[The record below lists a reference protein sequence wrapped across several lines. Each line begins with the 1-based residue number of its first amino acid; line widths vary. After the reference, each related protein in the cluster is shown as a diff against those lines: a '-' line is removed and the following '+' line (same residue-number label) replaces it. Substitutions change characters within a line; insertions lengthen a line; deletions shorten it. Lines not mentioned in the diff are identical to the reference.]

1 MESTHYGICNLSII
15 PLRKEPNDASEL
27 ISQVLYGELFKILE
41 SNSKWSLIEL
51 AFDQYQG
58 WIDNKQ
64 FQKMEQQKFEKLLT
78 TQPQYSKNLVEHI
91 EQNNII
97 LFPVVMGS
105 NVGVCETMEHQF
117 DGATI
122 SGRQPKKSLIDTALM
137 YLNAPYLWGG
147 KTPFGVDCSGFVQMV
162 YKLNGYPLLRDAS
175 QQATQGEVLSFIEE
189 SEAGDLAFFDNDE
202 GNIVH
207 VGILLNDNYIIHAH
221 GKVRI
226 DRIDHL
232 GIFNPDTGKHTHQLR
247 VIKKMI

>member
-1 MESTHYGICNLSII
+1 MLYGICNLSII

-27 ISQVLYGELFKILE
+27 VSQILYGESFKVLE
-41 SNSKWSLIEL
+41 SNSKWSFIEL

-64 FQKMEQQKFEKLLT
+64 FQTIDKKTFEKLNT
-78 TQPQYSKNLVEHI
+78 SQPQYSNNLVEHI
-91 EQNNII
+91 EQDQLV
-97 LFPVVMGS
+97 LFPIVMGS
-105 NVGVCETMEHQF
+105 NIGFCKVMGHGF
-117 DGATI
+117 DGVSITGKQ
-122 SGRQPKKSLIDTALM
+122 SKKALIDTALM

-147 KTPFGVDCSGFVQMV
+147 KTPFGVDCSGLVQMV
-162 YKLNGYPLLRDAS
+162 YKTNGYSLLRDAS

-202 GNIVH
+202 GTIVH

-232 GIFNPDTGKHTHQLR
+232 GIFNQETGKHTHQLR

>member
-1 MESTHYGICNLSII
+1 MLYGICNLSII

-27 ISQVLYGELFKILE
+27 VSQVLYGELFKVLE
-41 SNSKWSLIEL
+41 SNSKWSLVEL
-51 AFDQYQG
+51 AFDHYQG

-64 FQKMEQQKFEKLLT
+64 FQKIEQQIFEKLNT
-78 TQPQYSKNLVEHI
+78 SQPKYSKNLVEHI
-91 EQNNII
+91 EQNEII
-97 LFPVVMGS
+97 LFPIIIGS
-105 NVGVCETMEHQF
+105 TVSFCKTMDHHF
-117 DGATI
+117 DGVSV
-122 SGRQPKKSLIDTALM
+122 SGNQPKKSLIDTALM

-147 KTPFGVDCSGFVQMV
+147 RTPFGIDCSGFVQMV
-162 YKLNGYPLLRDAS
+162 YKINGHSLLRDAS

-202 GNIVH
+202 GKIVH
-207 VGILLNDNYIIHAH
+207 VGMLLNDNYIIHAH

-232 GIFNPDTGKHTHQLR
+232 GIFNQDTGQHTHQLR

>member
-1 MESTHYGICNLSII
+1 MLYGICNLSII
-15 PLRKEPNDASEL
+15 PLRKEPRDASEL
-27 ISQVLYGELFKILE
+27 ISQVLYGESFKILE
-41 SNSKWSLIEL
+41 SNSKWSFIEL
-51 AFDQYQG
+51 AFDQYRG

-64 FQKMEQQKFEKLLT
+64 FQTIDLKVFEKLNAS
-78 TQPQYSKNLVEHI
+78 QSQYSKNLVEYI
-91 EQNNII
+91 EQDQLI
-97 LFPVVMGS
+97 LFPIVMGS
-105 NVGVCETMEHQF
+105 NIGCCKVMKHGFEGVS
-117 DGATI
+117 I
-122 SGRQPKKSLIDTALM
+122 SGKQPKKSLIDTALM

-147 KTPFGVDCSGFVQMV
+147 KTPFGVDCSGLVQMV
-162 YKLNGYPLLRDAS
+162 YKINGYSLFRDAS

-207 VGILLNDNYIIHAH
+207 VGILLNDNYLIHAH

-232 GIFNPDTGKHTHQLR
+232 GIFNQETGKHTHPLR

>member
-1 MESTHYGICNLSII
+1 MLYGICNLSII

-27 ISQVLYGELFKILE
+27 VSQILYGESFKVLD
-41 SNSKWSLIEL
+41 SNSKWSFIEL

-64 FQKMEQQKFEKLLT
+64 FQKLDPKMFEKLNT
-78 TQPQYSKNLVEHI
+78 GQQEYSKNLVEYI
-91 EQNNII
+91 EQDQLI
-97 LFPVVMGS
+97 LFPIVMGS
-105 NVGVCETMEHQF
+105 NTGFCSAMNHEFAGVSIT
-117 DGATI
+117 GK
-122 SGRQPKKSLIDTALM
+122 QPKKALIDTALM

-147 KTPFGVDCSGFVQMV
+147 KTAFGVDCSGLVQMV
-162 YKLNGYPLLRDAS
+162 YKINGYSLLRDAS
-175 QQATQGEVLSFIEE
+175 QQAGQGEVLSFIEE

-202 GNIVH
+202 GKIVH

-232 GIFNPDTGKHTHQLR
+232 GIFNQETGKHTHQLR